1 MNPHRFSV
9 KLSAPGAAIVMMTHD
24 SEGMWVC
31 IEEYNMLKAKYDRLA
46 AKIPLTAMLIDIPS
60 QSIELDVKD

>member
-1 MNPHRFSV
+1 
-9 KLSAPGAAIVMMTHD
+9 MMTHD